1 MKYLI
6 AFLFPVMAYAQT
18 NPVVL
23 RMTDT
28 VETAFGSVA
37 ATYAQ
42 KLSARSY
49 EVIDVINDTDCDVQV
64 RFDNAT
70 DTPATVVLAGTFET
84 INFGANGGYMGSA
97 VSLQKMSGETCTIG
111 SVYIKGI
118 Y

>member
-1 MKYLI
+1 MRYLI
-6 AFLFPVMAYAQT
+6 ALFFPVIACAQT
-18 NPVVL
+18 NPVAL

-37 ATYAQ
+37 ATYAE
-42 KLSARSY
+42 KLPARAY
-49 EVIDVINDTDCDVQV
+49 EVIDVVNDTDCDVQV
-64 RFDNAT
+64 RFDDAT

-97 VSLQKMSGETCTIG
+97 VSLQYMSGETCTVG